1 MTTLMTVFMVF
12 AIMMCVFSALVI
24 TREIVR
30 DSVERR
36 EKKSPAPAP
45 AVETQTAPE
54 QPAAK
59 EAEAP
64 VEQAQ
69 TQPQAEEEIPFY
81 PTAEDEAEEV
91 AAAEA
96 VETAETEQTNDES
109 VRFKPKTTQ
118 TLEEKYLALDSAS
131 RQYYDEIVKYAA
143 AKEGAKRIKNVRYE
157 EYKIGLTRLVRLLIK
172 RGTVMCEFILPNADF
187 KNYVNENK
195 VDVKLAA
202 SVMKITDE
210 AAEQAAKDSID
221 IVVNAIA
228 QEKEYKKQVAR
239 EKRRLARRK
248 AKQAEESEQA

>member
-36 EKKSPAPAP
+36 EKRSSASAPA
-45 AVETQTAPE
+45 AETQTAPE
-54 QPAAK
+54 EPAAK

-64 VEQAQ
+64 VAQ
-69 TQPQAEEEIPFY
+69 TQPQAEEELPFY

-91 AAAEA
+91 AATEA
-96 VETAETEQTNDES
+96 VETAETEPTNDEA
-109 VRFKPKTTQ
+109 VRFRPKTTQ
-118 TLEEKYLALDSAS
+118 TLEEKYLALDQNA
-131 RQYYDEIVKYAA
+131 RKYYDEIVKYAA

-210 AAEQAAKDSID
+210 AATQAAKDSVD

-248 AKQAEESEQA
+248 AKQAEEGEQA